1 MQPGHQDS
9 GADATL
15 SEISQM
21 SPISCQ
27 SLNGPNSG
35 SRGPREEVKKG
46 KSSEFNPEMVSK
58 SNPVQLQT
66 FGRTKALISTQKIIK
81 IFITKIGSCGAKF
94 RHKHDPGVV
103 VLA

>member
-15 SEISQM
+15 REISQM

-27 SLNGPNSG
+27 SLNGPYSG

-46 KSSEFNPEMVSK
+46 KSSEFNP
-58 SNPVQLQT
+58 
-66 FGRTKALISTQKIIK
+66 RKIQ
-81 IFITKIGSCGAKF
+81 SSSEAVVA
-94 RHKHDPGVV
+94 PG
-103 VLA
+103 L

>member
-15 SEISQM
+15 REISQM

-46 KSSEFNPEMVSK
+46 KSSEFNPRNGEQVK
-58 SNPVQLQT
+58 SSPASNVWSHEGSNLDPKNHQN
-66 FGRTKALISTQKIIK
+66 
-81 IFITKIGSCGAKF
+81 FITKIGGCGAKF
-94 RHKHDPGVV
+94 CHKHDSGVV